1 MLLFH
6 EETKTL
12 NVRMK
17 VKIFFVIEFVK
28 QSETVFV
35 VDSSMTVR
43 KSRVCMCLCVRAIA
57 KLRRNLGQVLIHGIE
72 SKSLSFVHLNH
83 EKNHST

>member
-1 MLLFH
+1 M
-6 EETKTL
+6 KRQKNTL

-28 QSETVFV
+28 QSETVFCCGFV
-35 VDSSMTVR
+35 YDRSKVAC
-43 KSRVCMCLCVRAIA
+43 VCVCVRAIA

-72 SKSLSFVHLNH
+72 FKSLSFVHLNH